1 MNYSGELLVI
11 RRKWWLTVLFFI
23 GMLQG
28 FAQTPQV
35 VLSGTVKDAS
45 NGNPINNA
53 SIYVPG
59 YKGVISTDSSGAFRV
74 TIDHYFKQ
82 ITIALV
88 GYKRQIVNITQGK
101 ESGLDISLYS
111 TENDLNNVTVSTK
124 KRAKYRNK
132 DNPAVELI
140 RKVVAN
146 KDKNRPEHYDYVQ
159 YEKYEKLQVSLSRFS
174 EKMANSKLL
183 RNYHFLFENVDT
195 TKIEGKS
202 LVPVYLEEKISD
214 EYYRKN
220 PYKKKVFVKGDQKV
234 NYGEFIDNNGVSTYL
249 NRLYQ
254 DIDIYDNSISLFT
267 NQFVSPISNAAPDL
281 YMFFIRDTVELEGK
295 KLVKLYFT
303 PRNTNDLL
311 FRGTMWITLD
321 GNYAVQK
328 LEMFTSKNIN
338 LNFVREMKIEQSFEK
353 NPDGRFHLSKS
364 DVMAEAGLS
373 RNGKTN
379 GIYGER
385 SVSFKDYVIDS
396 AKDDKF
402 YEGASEVVAENSAA
416 QTDSFWQEHRHDTLS
431 RAEAKV
437 YHNIDS
443 LRNMTSYKRMMDI
456 ANLLFVGYKS
466 FGKFEIGPANAFY
479 SFNPVEGFRLRF
491 GGRTTPLLSK
501 RIYFETYGAYGFKD
515 KKWKGYLGVTYS
527 INNKS
532 IYEFPLN
539 YIRASVQRET
549 SIPGQNLAFVQEDNF
564 LLSFKRGN
572 NDKWLY
578 NDYYKLDYVHE
589 LANHLSYT
597 FGFKY
602 WKQTPAGQI
611 QYIKA
616 SDGQNV
622 DNITTSEV
630 NASIRWAPH
639 EQFYNNK
646 VYRLPI
652 INKYPILTFMYSRG
666 IKGLF
671 NGEYSYNRFDL
682 RIDKRAYMSWLGYSD
697 LVITGSY
704 LTGQLPYPLLDIHHA
719 NQTYAYQLDSY
730 NMMNFLE
737 FVNDHYVALSIDHH
751 FNGLLFN
758 RIPLFR
764 KLKWREV
771 LEAKVIYGG
780 VRDENDPS
788 KNANVYKYPSDPV
801 TGAPTTFTMNGRPYI
816 EGGIGITNI
825 FRVIRVDLVKR
836 FTYLENPD
844 IATWGIRVRYKFDF

>member
-1 MNYSGELLVI
+1 MNYSGEQLVV
-11 RRKWWLTVLFFI
+11 RKWWLLVLFLI
-23 GMLQG
+23 GTIPG
-28 FAQTPQV
+28 FTQTQV
-35 VLSGTVKDAS
+35 QLSGTVKDAS
-45 NGNPINNA
+45 NGNPIINA

-59 YKGVISTDSSGAFRV
+59 YKGVVSTDSTGAFHA
-74 TIDHYFKQ
+74 TIDHSFKQ
-82 ITIALV
+82 ITVTLV
-88 GYKRQIVNITQGK
+88 GFKRQIINITPGK
-101 ESGLDISLYS
+101 EAGLDISLYS
-111 TENDLNNVTVSTK
+111 NENDLNNVTVSTK

-140 RKVVAN
+140 RKIVAN
-146 KDKNRPEHYDYVQ
+146 RDKNRPSHYDYVQ
-159 YEKYEKLQVSLSRFS
+159 YEKYEKLQISLSRFS
-174 EKMANSKLL
+174 DKITSSKLL

-195 TKIEGKS
+195 TKIEGKT
-202 LVPVYLEEKISD
+202 LVPVYLEEKLSD
-214 EYYRKN
+214 EYYKKD
-220 PYKKKVFVKGDQKV
+220 PYKKKVFVKADQKV

-254 DIDIYDNSISLFT
+254 DIDIYENNISLFT
-267 NQFVSPISNAAPDL
+267 NQFLSPISNTAPDL
-281 YMFFIRDTVELEGK
+281 YMFYIRDTVPDTDGK

-311 FRGTMWITLD
+311 FRGTMWVTLD

-353 NPDGRFHLSKS
+353 NPDGRYHLSKS

-373 RNGKTN
+373 KSGKANGL
-379 GIYGER
+379 YGER
-385 SVSFKDYVIDS
+385 SVSFKDYKIDS
-396 AKDDKF
+396 AKASSF
-402 YEGASEVVAENSAA
+402 YDGPSEVVEEHSAELP
-416 QTDSFWQEHRHDTLS
+416 DSFWITHRHDTLTH
-431 RAEAKV
+431 AEAKV

-443 LRNMTSYKRMMDI
+443 LRNMASYRRMMDI

-466 FGKFEIGPANAFY
+466 FGKWEAGPANAFY

-491 GGRTTPLLSK
+491 GGRTTPALSK
-501 RIYFETYGAYGFKD
+501 RIYFETYAAYGFKD
-515 KKWKGYLGVTYS
+515 EKWKGYLGVTYS

-549 SIPGQNLAFVQEDNF
+549 AIPGQQLQFVQEDNF

-578 NDYYKLDYVHE
+578 NDYYKIDYVHE
-589 LANHLSYT
+589 LANHLSYGM
-597 FGFKY
+597 GFKY
-602 WKQTPAGQI
+602 WKQTPAGEI
-611 QYIKA
+611 EYVKA
-616 SDGQNV
+616 SNGENV
-622 DNITTSEV
+622 ANITTSEI
-630 NASIRWAPH
+630 NANIRWAPH

-652 INKYPILTFMYSRG
+652 INKYPIFTFNYSRG
-666 IKGLF
+666 IKGFF
-671 NGEYSYNRFDL
+671 NGEYNYNSFDL
-682 RIDKRAYMSWLGYSD
+682 RVDKRAYMSWLGYSD
-697 LVITGSY
+697 LVLQGNYI
-704 LTGQLPYPLLDIHHA
+704 TGQLPYPLLDIHHA

-737 FVNDHYVALSIDHH
+737 FVSDHYVSLSIDHH

-771 LEAKVIYGG
+771 IEAKILYGG
-780 VRDENDPS
+780 VRDENNPA
-788 KNANVYKYPSDPV
+788 KNPNVYKFPTDPASGMPV
-801 TGAPTTFTMNGRPYI
+801 TFSLNGRPYI
-816 EGGIGITNI
+816 EGGFGITNI